1 MNSTYNTYVS
11 SQLDNT
17 KMNKF
22 IGRSISTIGGTGFE
36 FQDFFRNLSFLQ
48 KHNYSF
54 VVETDK
60 NVLKYLLDEST
71 RKFMCEN
78 FNNLRI
84 IHVINILD
92 NSFIAKIGFGGMFA
106 NQKSRESYLVC
117 SNSTGFFNMPRN
129 MVEFSTYDMSTNSY
143 SQLNRISFEDM
154 AVNQYSFDFSDYHF
168 EKPLKQKTQKREN
181 TSQNEHKEKRRRVVN
196 QE

>member
-22 IGRSISTIGGTGFE
+22 IGRSISTIGGKGSE
-36 FQDFFRNLSFLQ
+36 FREFFCNLCFLQ

-60 NVLKYLLDEST
+60 NVLKFMLDKST

-84 IHVINILD
+84 IRVINIQD
-92 NSFIAKIGFGGMFA
+92 EPFIT
-106 NQKSRESYLVC
+106 KSRFGEIFSYFAK
-117 SNSTGFFNMPRN
+117 S
-129 MVEFSTYDMSTNSY
+129 
-143 SQLNRISFEDM
+143 
-154 AVNQYSFDFSDYHF
+154 
-168 EKPLKQKTQKREN
+168 
-181 TSQNEHKEKRRRVVN
+181 
-196 QE
+196 